1 MDWWN
6 AIVQK
11 NERIRIIIIKIIK
24 WKSSLTRAKKS
35 LKVYLILKGFNK
47 FSRLR
52 KIIMENIRKLIW
64 K

>member
-1 MDWWN
+1 MDRWN

-11 NERIRIIIIKIIK
+11 NERIRIIIIEIIK
-24 WKSSLTRAKKS
+24 WKSSLTRAQKS

>member
-1 MDWWN
+1 MDRWN

-24 WKSSLTRAKKS
+24 WKSSLIRAQKS
-35 LKVYLILKGFNK
+35 LKVSLILKGFNK

>member
-1 MDWWN
+1 MDRWN

-24 WKSSLTRAKKS
+24 WKSSLTRAQKS
-35 LKVYLILKGFNK
+35 LKVSLILKGFNK